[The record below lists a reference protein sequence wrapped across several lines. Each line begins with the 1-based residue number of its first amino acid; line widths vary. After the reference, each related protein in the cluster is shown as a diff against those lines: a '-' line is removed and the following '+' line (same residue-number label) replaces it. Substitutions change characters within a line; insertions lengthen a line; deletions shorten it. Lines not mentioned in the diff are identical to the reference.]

1 MPGMWEPV
9 RKQSL
14 GTWLNINF
22 VHAINV
28 RTGTNTDRLMLLTYG
43 FPFVS
48 PGPWATRV
56 YLWDRTAAPPVE
68 VPASQNNTT
77 NLLCAGHC
85 QAGNGKIVFAG
96 GHWDPVSGPNG
107 TPPKD
112 LDLFDPA
119 NSSAPWAPRAA
130 MLKTRWYP
138 TCTTLPSGKIL
149 ITYGFLNK
157 VNNAFG
163 DIYEHEVFDPAVAPP
178 PFPTQ
183 ATQVFPNTQQ
193 YLFEPYPYVFVLPNG
208 HVLFAGLAPYV
219 NMAA

>member
-9 RKQSL
+9 RKASSN
-14 GTWLNINF
+14 TWINVNC
-22 VHAINV
+22 VHAIQLKDGKVMLFSYGFELSSGTWN
-28 RTGTNTDRLMLLTYG
+28 TNIFLWDGTNS
-43 FPFVS
+43 S
-48 PGPWATRV
+48 PVLGIPN
-56 YLWDRTAAPPVE
+56 P
-68 VPASQNNTT
+68 TT